1 MSYVTEIF
9 ECNSK
14 FFCLHLLFLYN
25 ATKIYVGFFMIV
37 MNEIA
42 IREKLQRFLA
52 RKHRRNT
59 EFLAELPIADF
70 SRRVDLVMAN
80 GKLSGFEI
88 KSEQDSLKRLDGQL
102 STYIKYFEEVF
113 VVCAT
118 KHLKGVFEI
127 APISVGVLEFDG
139 KSFVL
144 HRSPITNL
152 ELEKEHLLNFLNV
165 VGLKALLRAHNLKV
179 SGLKSELVS
188 RALSLPHKNIR
199 LFILSYLKE
208 KFPIM
213 IQERN
218 EIKVRKSKREACVRN
233 NDDTLGLIPKV
244 VFPRAPEILSK
255 AEIARREK
263 IKILQERRRHSL
275 QVKFGDSYEC
285 LP

>member
-1 MSYVTEIF
+1 
-9 ECNSK
+9 
-14 FFCLHLLFLYN
+14 
-25 ATKIYVGFFMIV
+25 MIV

-208 KFPIM
+208 QFPLI
-213 IQERN
+213 IQER
-218 EIKVRKSKREACVRN
+218 EDYKVRKEARKEKCIHTNNNILDTAQKTAIPRMPDELLALPMRERLLAIRHLYQKNTYIDKNEYLHLLSESKV
-233 NDDTLGLIPKV
+233 L
-244 VFPRAPEILSK
+244 PRS
-255 AEIARREK
+255 
-263 IKILQERRRHSL
+263 
-275 QVKFGDSYEC
+275 
-285 LP
+285 

>member
-1 MSYVTEIF
+1 
-9 ECNSK
+9 
-14 FFCLHLLFLYN
+14 
-25 ATKIYVGFFMIV
+25 MIV

-218 EIKVRKSKREACVRN
+218 EIKVRKSKREACIRN